1 MSTPE
6 DDDAPVSQTVRMT
19 DTAGSDAPMPPLHGA
34 ENRDDLFRLL
44 VENVRDYAIFM
55 LDPGGHVA
63 SWNAGAQNIKGYNAE
78 EILGR
83 HVSVFYDADA
93 VARRWPQYELEQA
106 RRTGRFEDE
115 GWRVRK
121 DGTRFWANVVISAV
135 RDSRNR
141 FRGFAKV
148 TRDLT
153 ARREMDALRQS
164 EARMN
169 EFLAMLAHE
178 LRNPLSPIQNALD
191 IGERQPNDLRAT
203 TWARQII
210 QRQTHLL
217 TRLVDDLL
225 DVSRITRDRITLKL
239 EPVDIKEAV
248 AEVVEGLRPM
258 LQLRRHELDMAFPA
272 APLLV
277 RADPARLAQV
287 ISNIVGNAAKY
298 TPDGGRISIRA
309 SEVAEWVAISFTD
322 NGIGISADLVPRVF
336 DLFVQGERQL
346 DRREGGLGV
355 GLTLAKR
362 LVELQGGTLSA
373 SSAGPGRGSEFT
385 LGFPIL
391 TAERPPERRGEP
403 RAAQPPPAAT
413 VQRVMVV
420 DDNVDAAE
428 SLAAL
433 LEVLGHQVIVLHDG
447 ANAVGAV
454 AKERPHVVLL
464 DIGLPG
470 LDGYEIAR
478 RLRRTPGV
486 EDTRL
491 IACTGY
497 GREDDIRRINE
508 AGFDQ
513 HLIKP
518 VGATDLERVLGA
530 EDGCSSPRFPVK
542 PAEADGRQPELRARS
557 PTGATGEWRR

>member
-1 MSTPE
+1 
-6 DDDAPVSQTVRMT
+6 MT
-19 DTAGSDAPMPPLHGA
+19 DADGSDLPVAPLHGT

-63 SWNAGAQNIKGYNAE
+63 SWNPGAQNIKGYKAE

-83 HVSVFYDADA
+83 HVSVFYEADA
-93 VARRWPQYELEQA
+93 VARRWPEYELEQA
-106 RRTGRFEDE
+106 RLTGRFEDE

-135 RDSRNR
+135 RDNQNR

-153 ARREMDALRQS
+153 AKREIDALRRS

-191 IGERQPNDLRAT
+191 IGERQPDDLRAA
-203 TWARQII
+203 TWTRQII
-210 QRQTHLL
+210 QRQTRLL

-225 DVSRITRDRITLKL
+225 DVSRITRGKVTLSP
-239 EPVDIKEAV
+239 ESVDINETI
-248 AEVVEGLRPM
+248 AEVVDGLRPL
-258 LQLRRHELDMAFPA
+258 LQLRRHELEMTLPGR
-272 APLLV
+272 PLLV

-287 ISNIVGNAAKY
+287 ISNLVGNAAKY
-298 TPDGGRISIRA
+298 THDGGRISIRA
-309 SEVAEWVAISFTD
+309 NEVTDWVEVTVTD
-322 NGIGISADLVPRVF
+322 NGIGMTADLVPQVF

-373 SSAGPGRGSEFT
+373 SSAGPGQGSEFK
-385 LGFPIL
+385 LGFPMLIM
-391 TAERPPERRGEP
+391 ESPPERPGDP
-403 RAAQPPPAAT
+403 RPVPSPPPSA
-413 VQRVMVV
+413 VQRVMIV

-433 LEVLGHQVIVLHDG
+433 LEVLGHQTIVLHDG
-447 ANAVGAV
+447 ANAVDAV
-454 AKERPHVVLL
+454 AKERPDLVLL

-478 RLRRTPGV
+478 RLRHTPGV

-491 IACTGY
+491 VACTGY

-518 VGATDLERVLGA
+518 VGATDLERI
-530 EDGCSSPRFPVK
+530 
-542 PAEADGRQPELRARS
+542 LRA
-557 PTGATGEWRR
+557 